1 MTGAKIGGKTQWRV
15 TIVNKCNC
23 PLSQIIL
30 NCQGFQSTMPVDSTI
45 LLKRGDNCLL
55 YNGHAL
61 SGNDADQFAYAW
73 DTPFNL
79 YPKKEQEKIILPQIF
94 KALLTRDGNARIWAI
109 YVKVL
114 VRDGPEIELFCY
126 SIDTPQ

>member
-1 MTGAKIGGKTQWRV
+1 MATTCKHLIAIIFLTLFITGTYGQCPLNSLFIITRMTGAKIGGKTQWRV
-15 TIVNKCNC
+15 TVVNKCNC
-23 PLSQIIL
+23 PLSQIVL
-30 NCQGFQSTMPVDSTI
+30 NCQGFQSTMPVDNTI

-79 YPKKEQEKIILPQIF
+79 YPVSAVTGSPCK
-94 KALLTRDGNARIWAI
+94 
-109 YVKVL
+109 
-114 VRDGPEIELFCY
+114 
-126 SIDTPQ
+126 